1 MPVPV
6 ETPWVE
12 MGEGGVEARL
22 GTPNVVGGKD
32 EFVDGL
38 WVEGRDIVSWGVSV
52 GESLLIMR
60 KRVIGIGDG
69 VGVLTVMG
77 NEGRGKGGMM
87 EGWGIE
93 LEGDAH
99 SCCYLFNREC
109 VWGREEENGDSLVRE
124 VLLFMSLLV
133 LSLRICYYDQS

>member
-1 MPVPV
+1 M
-6 ETPWVE
+6 E

-93 LEGDAH
+93 LEGDVDVY
-99 SCCYLFNREC
+99 CLF
-109 VWGREEENGDSLVRE
+109 L
-124 VLLFMSLLV
+124 
-133 LSLRICYYDQS
+133 Y

>member
-1 MPVPV
+1 MKNAIMPVPV

-52 GESLLIMR
+52 GESLLIVGR
-60 KRVIGIGDG
+60 WVIWVGEG
-69 VGVLTVMG
+69 VGMLEGMG
-77 NEGRGKGGMM
+77 NGGMGTGGMM
-87 EGWGIE
+87 EGWGV
-93 LEGDAH
+93 EGEG
-99 SCCYLFNREC
+99 CC
-109 VWGREEENGDSLVRE
+109 
-124 VLLFMSLLV
+124 
-133 LSLRICYYDQS
+133 